1 MFLPSP
7 RYLSEGSSMRG
18 SVINFSE
25 TRISSTVPKFETIR
39 TIHLSVVN
47 EISRKE
53 KRVCICLLSQGN
65 LIDISTPTGLQ
76 QLQLKAKPEE
86 LGADG

>member
-1 MFLPSP
+1 
-7 RYLSEGSSMRG
+7 MRG
-18 SVINFSE
+18 SVINFGE
-25 TRISSTVPKFETIR
+25 TRISSTVPKFETIQ

-47 EISRKE
+47 EIARKE

-86 LGADG
+86 LGADA

>member
-7 RYLSEGSSMRG
+7 RYLSKGISMRG
-18 SVINFSE
+18 SVINLNE
-25 TRISSTVPKFETIR
+25 TRISSTVPKSETIQ

-47 EISRKE
+47 EISRREKE
-53 KRVCICLLSQGN
+53 VCRCLLSQGD
-65 LIDISTPTGLQ
+65 LIDTSTPTGLQ
-76 QLQLKAKPEE
+76 QLQLTTKPE